1 VIRGRKTDHNEKSI
15 GRSDEAEQNSQ
26 GLQHLKNVTLLFQVR
41 RLQPVLN
48 LSILKDPCYF
58 LGFYYPFGVFL
69 SSLNFKKILS
79 VAKTDQN
86 ILA

>member
-1 VIRGRKTDHNEKSI
+1 VIRGRKQNNDKSI

-48 LSILKDPCYF
+48 FSILNYPCYF
-58 LGFYYPFGVFL
+58 MGFYYPFGVFL
-69 SSLNFKKILS
+69 SS
-79 VAKTDQN
+79 
-86 ILA
+86 